1 MKAIKERT
9 PVLFIV
15 IGLILYTALMLIICG
30 IGFSN
35 KYEDDIARLE
45 IENKK
50 LNHELITKRKDN
62 EMMGYVIENL
72 QAQVDEKKAAE
83 CDLGI
88 QEYEKGYIIDGY
100 NYELKEQVGEE

>member
-15 IGLILYTALMLIICG
+15 IGLILYTALLIIICG

-62 EMMGYVIENL
+62 EMMGYAIENL
-72 QAQVDEKKAAE
+72 QQQVDGKKA
-83 CDLGI
+83 I
-88 QEYEKGYIIDGY
+88 EYDCAW
-100 NYELKEQVGEE
+100 YEDFYYEHMEEMGAME